1 MAKYYLLLYMS
12 AKYNISVK
20 SINMQQYLSNIKDL
34 ISRNIENII
43 IVYTLI
49 EAPISCFFKEA
60 VRLTP
65 VFSVIYDTINAMFIA
80 VVIIYF
86 ATCNIGIRRWE
97 TWVAAFLLL
106 VALYNLFFS

>member
-1 MAKYYLLLYMS
+1 
-12 AKYNISVK
+12 
-20 SINMQQYLSNIKDL
+20 MQQYLSNIKSL